1 MVRNV
6 PEQLIPE
13 IKWEP
18 LELDWDIT
26 VSLFLGTLYVT
37 NYYPE
42 RLLGWGAV
50 TAPLAH
56 YTVAAWWRR
65 RKSRNKQEGK

>member
-42 RLLGWGAV
+42 RVARMGSCHRAAG
-50 TAPLAH
+50 PLH
-56 YTVAAWWRR
+56 RGGMVA
-65 RKSRNKQEGK
+65 KT